1 MAQGTRNSPAQAI
14 IIRARMLLR
23 HGLSVAGLILMA
35 AGTRR
40 R

>member
-14 IIRARMLLR
+14 TIRARMLLR
-23 HGLSVAGLILMA
+23 HGLSAAGVTLMA